1 MRAIGAP
8 FNATFGFCLFVFALL
23 AAGCSSGGRTAPA
36 PVLAL
41 LAGDMTRAGAV
52 DGTGAA
58 ARFNGPFGVAA
69 DSTGNVYVS
78 DRGNNTIRK
87 ITPAGLVTTLA
98 GKVGATGSTDGTGA
112 AASFDYPSGIATDR
126 AGNVY
131 VADYGNRTIRKITPA
146 GVVTTLAGRAGARGS
161 NDGVGAAARFDGP
174 LAVATDGAGNLYVAD
189 LFSTIRK
196 ITPDGMVTTFAGKR
210 DVTGTIDGAG
220 AAARFGFLRGI
231 ATDSAGNVYASDSD
245 NQTIRKITPAGV
257 VTTFA
262 GSAGVE
268 GNTNGTATEAR
279 FSFPLGIAVDSA
291 GNVYVAENF
300 GLPDVP
306 GLADKLAHTIRKI
319 TPAGIISTVVG
330 VAGQKGFVPGPLP
343 GRVEAPIGVAVSGT
357 SLYITLNN
365 GDDKSTGGGV
375 VVVRNRP

>member
-1 MRAIGAP
+1 
-8 FNATFGFCLFVFALL
+8 
-23 AAGCSSGGRTAPA
+23 
-36 PVLAL
+36 
-41 LAGDMTRAGAV
+41 MTRAGAV
-52 DGTGAA
+52 EGTGAA
-58 ARFNGPFGVAA
+58 ARFNGPFGVATDGA
-69 DSTGNVYVS
+69 GNVYVS
-78 DRGNNTIRK
+78 DRDNNTIRK

-98 GKVGATGSTDGTGA
+98 GTASVTGSTDGAGA
-112 AASFDYPSGIATDR
+112 AASFDYPSGIATDG

-189 LFSTIRK
+189 LFSTVRK
-196 ITPDGMVTTFAGKR
+196 ITPDGMVTTFAGRR

-231 ATDSAGNVYASDSD
+231 ATDSAGNVYVTDHD

-257 VTTFA
+257 VTTLA

-268 GNTNGTATEAR
+268 GNANGPGAEAR

-291 GNVYVAENF
+291 GNIYVAENF
-300 GLPDVP
+300 GLPDNP
-306 GLADKLAHTIRKI
+306 GLAGKLAHTIRKI
-319 TPAGIISTVVG
+319 TPAGIVSTVVG
-330 VAGQKGFVPGPLP
+330 VAGRQGFVPGALP
-343 GRVEAPIGVAVSGT
+343 GGLEAPAGVAVGGT

-365 GDDKSTGGGV
+365 DRNGRSVGGAV
-375 VVVRNRP
+375 AVVRNRP